1 MPRAVGQIDPKKS
14 EAILEAAQTLFSER
28 GLTVSMAEI
37 ARQAGVS
44 KQTLY
49 NRYPTKT
56 DIGRALA
63 RQRSDAITAPLRGPG
78 DPLEVL
84 TAFARS
90 MIERIWAADKGAS
103 LRGVAFMAPHA
114 PDVAAAVYEGGPAES
129 LRRLAG
135 WLALQNEQGRLNIPD
150 AEAAAEMFS
159 GMVLGYAHLRHFM
172 GVSQPE
178 VVAEAKARDAALRFI
193 RAFSA

>member
-28 GLTVSMAEI
+28 GLAVSMAEI
-37 ARQAGVS
+37 ARRAGVS

-63 RQRSDAITAPLRGPG
+63 RRRSEAITAPLRGPG
-78 DPLEVL
+78 DPLQVL
-84 TAFARS
+84 TGFARVLLEKIRAS
-90 MIERIWAADKGAS
+90 DRGAS
-103 LRGVAFMAPHA
+103 LRAVALMSPNA
-114 PDVAAAVYEGGPAES
+114 PDVACAVYEDGPGQS
-129 LRRLAG
+129 LRRLAE
-135 WLALQNEQGRLNIPD
+135 WLAEQDAAGLLTAPD
-150 AEAAAEMFS
+150 PAAAAEMFC
-159 GMVLGYAHLRHFM
+159 GMVLGHSHLRHVM
-172 GVSQPE
+172 GVQQP
-178 VVAEAKARDAALRFI
+178 AFDIEARARDAAVRFI